1 MPNNFMPDILKK
13 FGKRILMEKFP
24 LIFKNIHIRHKI
36 IFAVV
41 LIIVFTMAFSG
52 IYFNLVVSSIL
63 TKNAYDNLDQLITQ
77 AGENIENAIK
87 TIDITSLHFFSNSI
101 IRNWLSSDS
110 SFSTDIYSN
119 FMFKSQLEDELK
131 YSMMFNS
138 AWNFNLIQSA
148 YLFIDESTFS
158 YVARS
163 TASIQET
170 NNNISLYKKLSK
182 NMKQGLTL
190 IPPSDKYRTIYL
202 SRNIINLNDRSQILY
217 LIIGTNE
224 SVISD
229 KYKKLLEYPGSVA
242 YIIDRDGTIFSSHD
256 KTALG
261 KPIDRNLLNSK
272 ASDTNWEASLEN
284 ETYFMARRNIGESG
298 LTFIVGIPKNLV
310 LSKLRDSMKNY
321 LFIILI
327 FAIIFLA
334 VGILLSFRFT
344 HFVKDVLLHIN
355 KVKSG
360 NYDSFMPP
368 YKDFDLN
375 TISETFNSMSS
386 EIKHLISQVY
396 EKQLLLKDTNIK
408 FLQSQMNPHFLF
420 NTLVSVSTMA
430 KLEGQE
436 TIYQMVYSLSSLLQA
451 GIYSDGKTKITIA
464 KELEYVEFYLYLQ
477 KIRFGEILDYK
488 INLSNNSVPDLYI
501 PRLCIEPIVENAVVH
516 GIEPKISKGTVTVNI
531 KKEADTVIFDII
543 DDGCGFEAS
552 EIDIESISDRKL
564 NHNSIGL
571 NNTNR
576 RIKLIYGDSY
586 GISIYSKPGSGTI
599 VTVRIPVDEGDV
611 SGV

>member
-1 MPNNFMPDILKK
+1 MKK
-13 FGKRILMEKFP
+13 IP
-24 LIFKNIHIRHKI
+24 LVFKNVHIRHKI
-36 IFAVV
+36 ILAVV

-110 SFSTDIYSN
+110 SFSADIYSN
-119 FMFKSQLEDELK
+119 FMFKSQLEDELR

-148 YLFIDESTFS
+148 FLFIDESTFS